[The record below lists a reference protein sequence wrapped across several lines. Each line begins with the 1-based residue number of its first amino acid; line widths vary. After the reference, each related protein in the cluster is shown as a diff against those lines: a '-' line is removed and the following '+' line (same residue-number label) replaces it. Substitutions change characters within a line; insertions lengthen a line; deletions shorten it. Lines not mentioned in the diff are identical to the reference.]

1 MSLIVTLHMLSAVIW
16 VGGMFFAYLALRPAA
31 DAILEPP
38 QKLRLWEQVFAR
50 FFAWVW
56 LTVVV
61 LIVTGIWTVFGKL
74 GGMAGA
80 GASVHVMMGLGG
92 LMILIFLHV
101 YFAPFRRLRQAVAAN
116 DWELAARKANQIRIL
131 IATNLVLG
139 LIVVCVASFG
149 SYH

>member
-31 DAILEPP
+31 DAVLEPP
-38 QKLRLWEQVFAR
+38 QKLRLWEQVCAR

-61 LIVTGIWTVFGKL
+61 LFVTGIWTVFGKL

-80 GASVHVMMGLGG
+80 GTSVHVMMGLGG